1 VSYTLLN
8 TGGGER
14 SLAVRAIPRYHFFT
28 MSWDPVYKLV
38 KQIPRG
44 RVITYGALA
53 KALQLRGGA
62 RTAGRALAATPSGRG
77 IPWHRVVGDR
87 GKLLIPEP
95 HASLQ
100 RKLLESEGVKIVE
113 FRVDFAK
120 HGWAPK
126 RTTNKVKKKS
136 RPKKKAR

>member
-1 VSYTLLN
+1 
-8 TGGGER
+8 
-14 SLAVRAIPRYHFFT
+14 

-62 RTAGRALAATPSGRG
+62 RTAGRAMAATPSGRG

-87 GKLLIPEP
+87 GRLLIPEP

-113 FRVDFAK
+113 LRVDFAK

-126 RTTNKVKKKS
+126 RASNKAKKKS
-136 RPKKKAR
+136 RPKKQAR

>member
-1 VSYTLLN
+1 
-8 TGGGER
+8 
-14 SLAVRAIPRYHFFT
+14 

-44 RVITYGALA
+44 RVITYGTLA
-53 KALQLRGGA
+53 RALQLRGGA

-77 IPWHRVVGDR
+77 IPWHRVVGER

-113 FRVDFAK
+113 FRVDFAR
-120 HGWAPK
+120 HGWEPKKAKKTGGKTSTKPK
-126 RTTNKVKKKS
+126 RRT
-136 RPKKKAR
+136 R

>member
-1 VSYTLLN
+1 
-8 TGGGER
+8 
-14 SLAVRAIPRYHFFT
+14 

-77 IPWHRVVGDR
+77 IPWHRVVGER

-95 HASLQ
+95 YASLQ

-126 RTTNKVKKKS
+126 SGKKAAKKAKKSPLKKKS
-136 RPKKKAR
+136 R

>member
-1 VSYTLLN
+1 
-8 TGGGER
+8 
-14 SLAVRAIPRYHFFT
+14 

-53 KALQLRGGA
+53 KALRLRGGA

-95 HASLQ
+95 YASLQ

-113 FRVDFAK
+113 SRVDFAK
-120 HGWAPK
+120 HGWTPK
-126 RTTNKVKKKS
+126 GAGKKTKKNPRKTKS
-136 RPKKKAR
+136 R